1 MKHFSVF
8 LCLLLFLA
16 ACDNDKTTE
25 TLAIITAN
33 GEINYQV
40 ETAQTPE
47 ELKTGLMYRDFLAA
61 DSGMIFLLNPPQ
73 QAIMWMKNTLIP
85 LDMLFIDENGKIT
98 WIYENAP
105 PLSEKYIISPLPSK
119 AVLELNG
126 GDAKKHNIK
135 VGDTVKYRFFNNI

>member
-1 MKHFSVF
+1 MKNIFSV
-8 LCLLLFLA
+8 LCLLLFVT
-16 ACDNDKTTE
+16 ACGDKKTTQP
-25 TLAIITAN
+25 LSIITAN
-33 GEINYQV
+33 GEITYQV

-98 WIYENAP
+98 WIYENAT

-126 GDAKKHNIK
+126 GDAKKHNIET
-135 VGDTVKYRFFNNI
+135 GDTVKHRFFNNI